1 METYSNVCTDPSS
14 NTITHQ
20 YWELDGE
27 LALFDQITAAFF
39 VLYAAIGLPW
49 NIFVIITILRK
60 KLYLQPTIMLL
71 LDLALTDILL
81 EIPMV
86 KIITTGIAGEYVFGN
101 SDNVR
106 CLVCRIGGLKVSL
119 AMNCI
124 FVIAVMSVD
133 RFLFIYKP
141 LLYERKSNKL
151 CMLVAII
158 LTALLSL
165 FLGLLSLI
173 EDDLIGFRKKFL
185 TCIPNLKHNWHST
198 TLIIFAS
205 IALAVIVTCNVG
217 VICIAQ
223 KNIKAIYGARNSIKN
238 DQQLTKRLKKERH
251 KKQIHLFRVFGLLI
265 FTNIISWM
273 PKIVIF
279 LILQFKEESDI
290 PSNFFLV
297 AQILFFIQV
306 VIHPMLETCIISDV
320 REPLKHM
327 VTCNILKH
335 QQVSLDSAEDG
346 NYFRCCADLKDSN
359 IKCFYWFNLLTASVI
374 PHNYSTN
381 HTNSSSTSH
390 TGLEGSCMDKVTIT
404 KL

>member
-1 METYSNVCTDPSS
+1 METFSNICTDPSS

-27 LALFDQITAAFF
+27 LVLYGQITAAFF
-39 VLYAAIGLPW
+39 VLYAAIGPPW
-49 NIFVIITILRK
+49 NILVIITILRK

-71 LDLALTDILL
+71 LDLALTDILF

-86 KIITTGIAGEYVFGN
+86 MVITTGIAGEYVFGN

-106 CLVCRIGGLKVSL
+106 CIVCRFGGLQVSL

-124 FVIAVMSVD
+124 FVIAVISLD

-173 EDDLIGFRKKFL
+173 EEDLIGFSNQFL
-185 TCIPNLKHNWHST
+185 TCLPNLKRNWYST
-198 TLIIFAS
+198 MLIIFAC

-223 KNIKAIYGARNSIKN
+223 KNIKAIYGARKSIKN
-238 DQQLTKRLKKERH
+238 EYYDQQLRKRLKKERH

-265 FTNIISWM
+265 FSNIISWM
-273 PKIVIF
+273 PKIVII
-279 LILQFKEESDI
+279 LILHFKEEPDI

-297 AQILFFIQV
+297 AQIIFFIQV

-327 VTCNILKH
+327 VTCNILKR
-335 QQVSLDSAEDG
+335 QQVSLDSAEDR
-346 NYFRCCADLKDSN
+346 NYFGCCADLKDSN
-359 IKCFYWFNLLTASVI
+359 IKCFYWFHLLTASVI
-374 PHNYSTN
+374 PHFYSTN
-381 HTNSSSTSH
+381 HTNSRQP
-390 TGLEGSCMDKVTIT
+390 GLEGNCMDKETVT